1 MKKIIYSLFVILAL
15 SCTFVS
21 CSDDDGDAP
30 APAGNPAEAAAGTYT
45 GTWCRVLNNDTV
57 RGEGALTIAP
67 TDSMYC
73 ADFTFEA
80 PTLDLKAS
88 SVANIAF
95 AGADGKSFSF
105 NNTLGADGL
114 GDFYGQITNG
124 VATVK
129 FSKEVRVGRKR
140 NIYNFSFEGTK

>member
-15 SCTFVS
+15 SCIFVS

-57 RGEGALTIAP
+57 RGEGTLTIAP

-73 ADFTFEA
+73 ASTH
-80 PTLDLKAS
+80 T
-88 SVANIAF
+88 
-95 AGADGKSFSF
+95 
-105 NNTLGADGL
+105 GL
-114 GDFYGQITNG
+114 EGFVRGQHR
-124 VATVK
+124 
-129 FSKEVRVGRKR
+129 FCWC
-140 NIYNFSFEGTK
+140 

>member
-15 SCTFVS
+15 SCIFVS

-57 RGEGALTIAP
+57 RGEGTLTIAP

-95 AGADGKSFSF
+95 A
-105 NNTLGADGL
+105 GADGL

>member
-1 MKKIIYSLFVILAL
+1 MPRPTQ
-15 SCTFVS
+15 CT
-21 CSDDDGDAP
+21 
-30 APAGNPAEAAAGTYT
+30 
-45 GTWCRVLNNDTV
+45 
-57 RGEGALTIAP
+57 ALT
-67 TDSMYC
+67 SRSR
-73 ADFTFEA
+73 A

-140 NIYNFSFEGTK
+140 NIYNFSFRRN